1 VPLAWKIDP
10 ADGLVVVVAKG
21 DVTRVEVERYLDA
34 IVEGLA
40 LGFRKIFDVHE
51 GDTSMTADD
60 VLPLATRM
68 RGLHEFGEMGPL
80 AVVLPP
86 GRGKRLQRAFGMLAV
101 AKRPMRLFDDPTRA
115 YSWISKQ
122 DPVVTAIGAADPESD
137 LESSASARTLA
148 ARIRELVAEVGAEA
162 EEMRAELVGRGR
174 LESEGGR
181 SPT

>member
-1 VPLAWKIDP
+1 MPLAWTVEPED
-10 ADGLVVVVAKG
+10 ALVVAVAKG
-21 DVTRVEVERYLDA
+21 DVTRIEMERFLDS

-68 RGLHEFGEMGPL
+68 RGLHEFGTMGPL

-86 GRGKRLQRAFGMLAV
+86 GRGKRLERAFGMLGV
-101 AKRPMRLFDDPTRA
+101 AKRPMRIFDDPTRA

-122 DPVVTAIGAADPESD
+122 NPVDAAIAETD
-137 LESSASARTLA
+137 LQSMANARVLA
-148 ARIRELVAEVGAEA
+148 ARIRELVLTIGAEA
-162 EEMRAELVGRGR
+162 EKMRAEPIATGR
-174 LESEGGR
+174 
-181 SPT
+181 

>member
-1 VPLAWKIDP
+1 MPLAWKVDP
-10 ADGLVVVVAKG
+10 ADGLVVAVGKG
-21 DVTRVEVERYLDA
+21 DVTRVEVERYLDS

-51 GDTSMTADD
+51 GDTSMTAND

-68 RGLHEFGEMGPL
+68 RGLHEFGPMGPL
-80 AVVLPP
+80 AVILPP

-122 DPVVTAIGAADPESD
+122 DPMNAEVAETD
-137 LESSASARTLA
+137 LQSMAKARTLA
-148 ARIRELVAEVGAEA
+148 ARIRELVLTVGAEA
-162 EEMRAELVGRGR
+162 EAMRKADVD
-174 LESEGGR
+174 
-181 SPT
+181 